1 MSSEQYSHRAAALML
16 LAMLVPALA
25 GCTGMLIGGGTPS
38 AGATNSG
45 DGAVAASVKA
55 RLLDDPVLAAERI
68 AVSSAG
74 GRVTLR
80 GVVATAAERDRA
92 AMLAG
97 TVGGVTAVENRL
109 VVRTE
114 D

>member
-1 MSSEQYSHRAAALML
+1 
-16 LAMLVPALA
+16 MLV
-25 GCTGMLIGGGTPS
+25 GGGTPS
-38 AGATNSG
+38 AGTTNSG
-45 DGAVAASVKA
+45 DSAVAASVKA
-55 RLLDDPVLAAERI
+55 RLLDDPGLAAERI

-109 VVRTE
+109 VVRT
-114 D
+114 DN